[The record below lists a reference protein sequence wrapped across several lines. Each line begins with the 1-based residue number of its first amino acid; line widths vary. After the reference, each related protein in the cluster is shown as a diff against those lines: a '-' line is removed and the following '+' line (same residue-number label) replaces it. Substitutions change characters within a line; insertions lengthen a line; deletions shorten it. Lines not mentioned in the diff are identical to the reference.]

1 MYNKARF
8 LITLTLSLYFFSG
21 CNNNTATN
29 TGKTD
34 TATTSSAQSDTANS
48 KMNMSDTMKMDNGLM
63 GSMNTMMGKMTNMQ
77 MTGDF
82 DADFANMMIEH
93 HQGAIDMAQMEI
105 SKGADE
111 KIKTMAQN
119 ILTMQ
124 TEEQSKFK
132 DLVKNLNAP
141 AKKSDSSQKHYE
153 LQAAMENMMN
163 KMKGMQMTGNIDKD
177 FVMTMIP
184 HHESAIEMA
193 KFELSNGKNRQLKE
207 MAQKGITDET
217 KEISEFKA
225 WLNMN
230 R

>member
-8 LITLTLSLYFFSG
+8 LITLTLSLYFFSS

-29 TGKTD
+29 TDKTD
-34 TATTSSAQSDTANS
+34 TATTRSAQSDTANT

-63 GSMNTMMGKMTNMQ
+63 SSMNTMMDKITNMR

-93 HQGAIDMAQMEI
+93 DQGAIDMAQMEI

-124 TEEQSKFK
+124 TEEQSKLK

-141 AKKSDSSQKHYE
+141 ARKSDSSQKHYE
-153 LQAAMENMMN
+153 LQATMENMMN
-163 KMKGMQMTGNIDKD
+163 KMKGMQMTGNTDKD
-177 FVMTMIP
+177 FIMTMIP
-184 HHESAIEMA
+184 LHESAIEMA
-193 KFELSNGKNRQLKE
+193 KFELSNGKNRQFKE
-207 MAQKGITDET
+207 MAQKGITDKT
-217 KEISEFKA
+217 KEISELKA

>member
-8 LITLTLSLYFFSG
+8 LITLTLSLYFFSS
-21 CNNNTATN
+21 CNNNTAANTN
-29 TGKTD
+29 KTD
-34 TATTSSAQSDTANS
+34 TATTSSAQSDTSNS

-63 GSMNTMMGKMTNMQ
+63 GSMNTMMGKMTNMK

-93 HQGAIDMAQMEI
+93 HQGAIDMAHMEI
-105 SKGADE
+105 SKGTDE
-111 KIKTMAQN
+111 KIKTMAQD
-119 ILTMQ
+119 ILTLQ
-124 TEEQSKFK
+124 TDEQSKLK
-132 DLVKNLNAP
+132 DLVKNVNAP

-163 KMKGMQMTGNIDKD
+163 KMRGMQMTGNINKD

-193 KFELSNGKNRQLKE
+193 KFELSNGKNRQFKE
-207 MAQKGITDET
+207 MAQKGINDET
-217 KEISEFKA
+217 KQISEFKA